1 MPVTVSPVA
10 QATALLDAAL
20 EQEIGIAFKPNSQKG
35 AQNLLLKIKGK
46 NLKYAGLIFFA
57 PNNGEVFI
65 CKREVELD

>member
-20 EQEIGIAFKPNSQKG
+20 EQEIGIAFTPSNQRQAG
-35 AQNLLLKIKGK
+35 NLLYKIKEK
-46 NLKYAGLIFFA
+46 NLKYAGLIFFQ